1 MLDEF
6 IEHLKEVKEEVLE
19 HHSAFVRKN
28 FTNALRECEESLESA
43 LSMVGGL
50 FLHDFMSMEEYVSM
64 TQTLLSAHAKY
75 LDFIEGKIPD

>member
-6 IEHLKEVKEEVLE
+6 FVKLREVREEVRE
-19 HHSAFVRKN
+19 HHSAFVSKN

-50 FLHDFMSMEEYVSM
+50 FLHDFMSMDEYVS
-64 TQTLLSAHAKY
+64 TTKILLAAHAKY
-75 LDFIEGKIPD
+75 LEFIEEKIPD